1 MVVMLVPGV
10 HCVVSRAVRL
20 RRVLWPGLAVRP
32 GGAVPLSR
40 TGRRFVGR
48 LVRRLVR
55 LEIVPVVRHRLAVHL
70 RPASYTAAMLTLVLT
85 RHGLTPRSN
94 PEQHLGQRIDVELS
108 DDGRAQARALAARLA
123 GVAFERIISSPLAR
137 ARQTAEI
144 VAAALGQRADLSVD
158 ARLAEMDFGEWEGLT
173 YAQIYERDGDR
184 RRAWE
189 KDPSGI
195 ACPGG
200 ESADD
205 VAARARGFLEHL
217 LAEHVDRHGGDTT
230 ETPPVLAV
238 AHSSLNRVLVC
249 VALDIPVR
257 EFRLRLQQGQVNLTA
272 LRFEHGVG
280 PSDARLVLLNDLA
293 HIRPADTT
301 PWE

>member
-1 MVVMLVPGV
+1 
-10 HCVVSRAVRL
+10 
-20 RRVLWPGLAVRP
+20 
-32 GGAVPLSR
+32 
-40 TGRRFVGR
+40 
-48 LVRRLVR
+48 
-55 LEIVPVVRHRLAVHL
+55 
-70 RPASYTAAMLTLVLT
+70 MLTLVLT
-85 RHGLTPRSN
+85 RHGLTPRSV

-108 DDGRAQARALAARLA
+108 DDGREQARALASRLV
-123 GVAFERIISSPLAR
+123 GVDVERIVASPLLR

-144 VAAALGQRADLSVD
+144 VAGSLRRTIATDVD
-158 ARLAEMDFGEWEGLT
+158 GRLAEMDYGEWEGLT

-189 KDPSGI
+189 ADPAGL

-205 VAARARGFLEHL
+205 VAVRAREFLSDL
-217 LAEHVDRHGGDTT
+217 LSEHVARHGGDTVD
-230 ETPPVLAV
+230 TPPVLAV
-238 AHSSLNRVLVC
+238 AHSSLNRILVC

-257 EFRLRLQQGQVNLTA
+257 EFRLRFQQGQVNLTA

-293 HIRPADTT
+293 HVRPADAT

>member
-1 MVVMLVPGV
+1 VSVLVVLVSGV
-10 HCVVSRAVRL
+10 HRVIARPVRLARLVRPVRAVRL
-20 RRVLWPGLAVRP
+20 AGI
-32 GGAVPLSR
+32 
-40 TGRRFVGR
+40 
-48 LVRRLVR
+48 VR
-55 LEIVPVVRHRLAVHL
+55 LARVGWCFVRLQIMPVVRHALADHL
-70 RPASYTAAMLTLVLT
+70 RPASYTPTMLTLVLT
-85 RHGLTPRSN
+85 RHGLTPRSL

-108 DDGRAQARALAARLA
+108 ADGRAQARALAVRLA
-123 GVAFERIISSPLAR
+123 HVGFERLVCSPLVR

-144 VAAALGQRADLSVD
+144 VAAGLRRPVPLAVD
-158 ARLAEMDFGEWEGLT
+158 ERLAEMDYGEWEGLT

-189 KDPSGI
+189 ADPAGI

-205 VAARARGFLEHL
+205 VAARARGFLSDL
-217 LAEHVDRHGGDTT
+217 LADHVERHGGDTT
-230 ETPPVLAV
+230 DTPPVLAV
-238 AHSSLNRVLVC
+238 AHSSLNRILVC

-257 EFRLRLQQGQVNLTA
+257 EFRLRFQQGQVNLTT

-293 HIRPADTT
+293 HVRPADTT

>member
-1 MVVMLVPGV
+1 
-10 HCVVSRAVRL
+10 
-20 RRVLWPGLAVRP
+20 
-32 GGAVPLSR
+32 
-40 TGRRFVGR
+40 
-48 LVRRLVR
+48 
-55 LEIVPVVRHRLAVHL
+55 
-70 RPASYTAAMLTLVLT
+70 MLTLVLT
-85 RHGLTPRSN
+85 RPGLTPRSD
-94 PEQHLGQRIDVELS
+94 PEQHLGQRLDVELS
-108 DDGRAQARALAARLA
+108 EEGRTQARALAARLA

-144 VAAALGQRADLSVD
+144 LSAALRRPTDLSVD
-158 ARLAEMDFGEWEGLT
+158 ARLAEMDYGEWEGLT
-173 YAQIYERDGDR
+173 YAQIHERDGDR

-189 KDPSGI
+189 GDPAGI

-200 ESADD
+200 ESAND
-205 VAARARGFLEHL
+205 VASRVRGFLNDL
-217 LAEHVDRHGGDTT
+217 LAEHVHGHGGATDTR
-230 ETPPVLAV
+230 PVLAV
-238 AHSSLNRVLVC
+238 AHSSLNRILVC

-293 HIRPADTT
+293 HVRPADMT